1 MRQVDLAEEKSAG
14 IVVDESACLRA
25 VRGNGASLLV
35 PGLAVDADP
44 EAAMNRINL
53 GRGSKRMSPDDILEQ
68 PDFAC
73 ATLDRTGDQVGRL
86 VVAMGIVSPADK
98 KRSSADFPRAIDDG
112 FDRALG
118 LFPFM
123 RDKPIWEPEEKH
135 IRLS

>member
-1 MRQVDLAEEKSAG
+1 
-14 IVVDESACLRA
+14 
-25 VRGNGASLLV
+25 
-35 PGLAVDADP
+35 
-44 EAAMNRINL
+44 
-53 GRGSKRMSPDDILEQ
+53 MSPDDILEQ

-73 ATLDRTGDQVGRL
+73 ATLDRAGDPIGRL

-98 KRSSADFPRAIDDG
+98 KGSSADFPRAIDDG

-118 LFPFM
+118 LFAFM